1 MSDLSVLLPVH
12 NASFT
17 LGAAIRSL
25 QVQTRQPDQVVAVD
39 DGSTDGSRDIL
50 RAWAAEDTRVTLVE
64 LDRQQG
70 VAGALNEGL
79 QRCSSDLVARMD
91 ADDVSLPD
99 RFAEQRAALLEDEG
113 TAMVS
118 CWVDFA
124 FGAELDP
131 DVRRSYENV
140 EVFRRAL
147 GPSRKEIRENLRRQ
161 NLFHHGE
168 TMFRRSLVECVGGY
182 RPEFVG
188 AEDYDLWLRLS
199 RKHRLAIIPKVLYQ
213 RTIDGRGV
221 SQGASELPRISAA
234 QARVCDELGD
244 SGIDW
249 LPSVRAAL
257 ATYLGTTGGSP
268 ASRQEEGSG
277 VSRRLHR

>member
-12 NASFT
+12 DASCT

-25 QVQTRQPDQVVAVD
+25 QVQTHQPDQVVAVD
-39 DGSTDGSRDIL
+39 DGSTDGSREIL
-50 RAWAAEDTRVTLVE
+50 RAWAAEDPRVTIVE
-64 LDRQQG
+64 LDHQQG

-79 QRCSSDLVARMD
+79 RRCSGNLVARMD

-99 RFAEQRAALLEDEG
+99 RFAKQRAALLEDCD

-118 CWVDFA
+118 CWVDFT

-131 DVRRSYENV
+131 DVRRSYEAV
-140 EVFRRAL
+140 EAFRRAL
-147 GPSRKEIRENLRRQ
+147 GPSRKEIRDTLRKQ

-168 TMFRRSLVECVGGY
+168 TMFRRSLVERVGGY

-199 RKHRLAIIPKVLYQ
+199 RSHRLAIIPTVLYR

-234 QARVCDELGD
+234 QARVCDELGEA
-244 SGIDW
+244 GIDW

-257 ATYLGTTGGSP
+257 ATYLGTTGGFL
-268 ASRQEEGSG
+268 ASTKAGGS
-277 VSRRLHR
+277 